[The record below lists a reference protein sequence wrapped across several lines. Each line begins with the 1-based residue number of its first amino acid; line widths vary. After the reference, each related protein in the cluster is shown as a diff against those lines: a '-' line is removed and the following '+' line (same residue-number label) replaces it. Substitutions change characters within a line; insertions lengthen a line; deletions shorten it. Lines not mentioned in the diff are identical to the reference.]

1 MEAEDEKAMSEAEK
15 VKQWHERIT
24 KAEKEYEPFHDL
36 IKETREYYKNESKKT
51 SIAFLGFRRDDEAF
65 FIFQAAA
72 ALCGP

>member
-51 SIAFLGFRRDDEAF
+51 SIAFFGL
-65 FIFQAAA
+65 
-72 ALCGP
+72 P

>member
-36 IKETREYYKNESKKT
+36 IKETREYYKNESKKNKH
-51 SIAFLGFRRDDEAF
+51 SIFWASVGCLQDY
-65 FIFQAAA
+65 
-72 ALCGP
+72 